1 MTHPDPSTTPGP
13 APAARTKSTSAPAPA
28 ATATASASATVTAD
42 SGTAA
47 TAKAAG
53 SAPAT
58 AKAADSDTTT
68 ATAST
73 TATTPV
79 KVTASGTAADSAP
92 ATVTASADDRRAV
105 TGKRRI
111 AFAVHVADA
120 GELPG
125 LRTLLRSLALSD
137 PALCE
142 DVVVLHPG
150 LPDAAFDTARR
161 LHPRLIPRSA
171 GGRDDVFRLDGYDT
185 VVALTPDMVVL
196 GRLDALL
203 RLRTGVA
210 AVPHPG
216 PDGAP
221 DPRGG
226 VPDDGLLVIQRQ
238 DLGPV
243 PPAAKDVPEG
253 ILVPLDSRADFRA
266 RRLQDDLPVPED
278 VVVLNFAGVPATRTG
293 LAPAHAARDRFD
305 LDDEAFRAAF
315 LALPGAKHPDLLL
328 HLALPFPDRSRP
340 PIDLVRQ
347 LAEIHRGRGHH
358 DLAVA
363 LLSEAVAGRPDL
375 PRCHETLGVCLM
387 ALSRYEEA
395 ETHLLLATASP
406 AFAPRAFGQL
416 ARLAWLL
423 GRTEDARGYALAGLE
438 ADPTDAN
445 CRAWYARTSAM
456 GSTGRAS
463 AAAPPGEQLAHVALF
478 ADGEENAG
486 DKVLPEAVRS
496 CFTADTG
503 PDRWHQQHAHLLV
516 DEAALER
523 LNARRAVV
531 VGGGGLF
538 LPDTA
543 PNGNSGWQWN
553 IPDDVLARIT
563 APLAV
568 FAVGYNVFDGQRY
581 RRERFA
587 ASLRALVER
596 SAFFGLRNH
605 GSVARVR
612 ELLPESLR
620 EKVRYQPCPTT
631 VARHL
636 DPRLAEPAAREDTV
650 LVNCA
655 YDRAGLRFG
664 HDYGHFLAEMA
675 AAIRAVSASAEV
687 RYAAHMPADERF
699 VDDLRREHGL
709 TLPVEPLYLLS
720 NDAIRDLYRRTRLV
734 IGMRGHAGMIPF
746 GCGTPVISLVSH
758 PKLAYF
764 LADIDR
770 PDWGVSVHER
780 ALGDRLAER
789 ARAVLDDHTAAV
801 ADVHDRQRL
810 LWSATRDNL
819 ARLRELTG
827 LPDPFGDPGADP
839 VVPSPRSAAK
849 DHVTRPRDRA

>member
-1 MTHPDPSTTPGP
+1 MTTHDSTPVSGS
-13 APAARTKSTSAPAPA
+13 AA
-28 ATATASASATVTAD
+28 ASASA
-42 SGTAA
+42 S
-47 TAKAAG
+47 
-53 SAPAT
+53 
-58 AKAADSDTTT
+58 
-68 ATAST
+68 
-73 TATTPV
+73 
-79 KVTASGTAADSAP
+79 
-92 ATVTASADDRRAV
+92 SADDRRAV

-111 AFAVHVADA
+111 AFAVYVTDA
-120 GELPG
+120 GQLPG
-125 LRTLLRSLALSD
+125 LQALLRSLALTN

-150 LPDAAFDTARR
+150 LPDASFDAAHR
-161 LHPRLIPRSA
+161 LHPRLIPRTA
-171 GGRDDVFRLDGYDT
+171 TGLHDFFRLDDYDT
-185 VVALTPDMVVL
+185 VIALTPALVVL
-196 GRLDALL
+196 GGIDDLL

-210 AVPHPG
+210 AVPRTG
-216 PDGAP
+216 PDGVPAP
-221 DPRGG
+221 RIGIA
-226 VPDDGLLVIQRQ
+226 DDGLLVIQRQ
-238 DLGPV
+238 DLAHPL
-243 PPAAKDVPEG
+243 PPAAAQDIPESV
-253 ILVPLDSRADFRA
+253 LVPLDSRYDFRA
-266 RRLQDDLPVPED
+266 LRLGDDLAVPEG
-278 VVVLNFAGVPATRTG
+278 VVVLNFAGTPTSWTG
-293 LAPAHAARDRFD
+293 PAHEARARFD
-305 LDDEAFRAAF
+305 LDDDAFRAAY

-328 HLALPFPDRSRP
+328 HLALPFPAGSRP

-358 DLAVA
+358 DVAVD
-363 LLSEAVAGRPDL
+363 LLGEAVAGRPDL

-406 AFAPRAFGQL
+406 DFAPRAYGQL

-423 GRTEDARGYALAGLE
+423 GRTEDARGYALAGLDS
-438 ADPTDAN
+438 DPTDAN
-445 CRAWYARTSAM
+445 CRAWYARTSEM
-456 GSTGRAS
+456 V
-463 AAAPPGEQLAHVALF
+463 AADATSPVTPSGEQLAHVALF
-478 ADGEENAG
+478 ADGDENAG
-486 DKVLPEAVRS
+486 DRVLPEAVRS

-503 PDRWHQQHAHLLV
+503 PDRWHQQHVHLLV
-516 DEAALER
+516 DEAGLER
-523 LNARRAVV
+523 LNARQAVI

-612 ELLPESLR
+612 ELLPTSLR

-636 DPRLAEPAAREDTV
+636 DARLAEPAVREDTV
-650 LVNCA
+650 LINCA

-675 AAIRAVSASAEV
+675 AAIRAISGAAEV

-780 ALGDRLAER
+780 ALGARLAER
-789 ARAVLDDHTAAV
+789 ALAVLADHPAAV
-801 ADVHDRQRL
+801 ADVHDRQRT
-810 LWSATRDNL
+810 LWSVTRGNL
-819 ARLRELTG
+819 ALLRELTG
-827 LPDPFGDPGADP
+827 LPDPFGEPGAGP
-839 VVPSPRSAAK
+839 VVPAPRSAAGEGR
-849 DHVTRPRDRA
+849 VAPSLRTAPPTL

>member
-1 MTHPDPSTTPGP
+1 MTTHDSTP
-13 APAARTKSTSAPAPA
+13 
-28 ATATASASATVTAD
+28 V
-42 SGTAA
+42 
-47 TAKAAG
+47 AG
-53 SAPAT
+53 S
-58 AKAADSDTTT
+58 
-68 ATAST
+68 
-73 TATTPV
+73 
-79 KVTASGTAADSAP
+79 
-92 ATVTASADDRRAV
+92 ASADDRRAV

-111 AFAVHVADA
+111 AFAVYVAGAD
-120 GELPG
+120 ELPG
-125 LRTLLRSLALSD
+125 LQALLRSIALSD
-137 PALCE
+137 PGLCE

-150 LPDAAFDTARR
+150 LPDTDFDAARR
-161 LHPRLIPRSA
+161 LHPRLVPRTAA
-171 GGRDDVFRLDGYDT
+171 GRHEVFGLDGYDT
-185 VVALTPDMVVL
+185 VVALGPAMVVL
-196 GRLDALL
+196 GPLDALL
-203 RLRTGVA
+203 KLRTGVA
-210 AVPHPG
+210 AVPRPG
-216 PDGAP
+216 PDGTP
-221 DPRGG
+221 GPHGD
-226 VPDDGLLVIQRQ
+226 VPDDGLLVIQRR
-238 DLGPV
+238 DLDHSV
-243 PPAAKDVPEG
+243 PPAAARDIHESV
-253 ILVPLDSRADFRA
+253 LVPLEPRYDFRA
-266 RRLQDDLPVPED
+266 LRLRDDLAVPED
-278 VVVLNFAGVPATRTG
+278 VVVLNFAGAPTTSTG
-293 LAPAHAARDRFD
+293 PAHAARARFD
-305 LDDEAFRAAF
+305 LDDEAFRAAY
-315 LALPGAKHPDLLL
+315 LALPGPQHPDLLL
-328 HLALPFPDRSRP
+328 HLALPFPEGSRP
-340 PIDLVRQ
+340 PIDLVRRI
-347 LAEIHRGRGHH
+347 AEIHRGRGRH
-358 DLAVA
+358 DEAVA
-363 LLSEAVAGRPDL
+363 LLGEAVVGRPDL

-406 AFAPRAFGQL
+406 DFAPRAYGQL

-438 ADPTDAN
+438 TDPADAN
-445 CRAWYARTSAM
+445 CRVWYARTSEMIAAGGAVP
-456 GSTGRAS
+456 GS
-463 AAAPPGEQLAHVALF
+463 PPGEQLAHVALF

-516 DEAALER
+516 DEAGLER
-523 LNARRAVV
+523 LNDRRAVI

-587 ASLRALVER
+587 ASLRTLVER

-612 ELLPESLR
+612 ELLPDSLR

-636 DPRLAEPAAREDTV
+636 DARLAEPVAREDTV
-650 LVNCA
+650 LINCA

-675 AAIRAVSASAEV
+675 AAIRDLSASAEV

-780 ALGDRLAER
+780 ALGARLAER
-789 ARAVLDDHTAAV
+789 ARAVLADHAAAV
-801 ADVHDRQRL
+801 ADVHDRQRA
-810 LWSATRDNL
+810 LWSVTRDNL

-827 LPDPFGDPGADP
+827 LPDPFGDPGTGP
-839 VVPSPRSAAK
+839 VVPAPRSAA
-849 DHVTRPRDRA
+849 DEDRAAPSLRTAPPTL

>member
-1 MTHPDPSTTPGP
+1 MTTNG
-13 APAARTKSTSAPAPA
+13 STS
-28 ATATASASATVTAD
+28 
-42 SGTAA
+42 
-47 TAKAAG
+47 AAG
-53 SAPAT
+53 SA
-58 AKAADSDTTT
+58 SGSV
-68 ATAST
+68 ST
-73 TATTPV
+73 SGF
-79 KVTASGTAADSAP
+79 ASGSVSTSGSASAP
-92 ATVTASADDRRAV
+92 GAVSGSAPVAGSASADDRRAV

-111 AFAVHVADA
+111 AFAVYVADA
-120 GELPG
+120 GRLPG
-125 LRTLLRSLALSD
+125 LHALLRSLALSN

-150 LPDAAFDTARR
+150 LPDADFDAARR
-161 LHPRLIPRSA
+161 LHPRLIPRTA
-171 GGRDDVFRLDGYDT
+171 GGPHDVFGLDGYDT
-185 VVALTPDMVVL
+185 VLALTPAMVVL

-210 AVPHPG
+210 AVPRPG

-226 VPDDGLLVIQRQ
+226 VPGDGLLVIQRQ
-238 DLGPV
+238 DIDRPV
-243 PPAAKDVPEG
+243 PPAAAQDIPESL
-253 ILVPLDSRADFRA
+253 LVPLDSRYDFRA
-266 RRLQDDLPVPED
+266 LRLRDDLPVPED
-278 VVVLNFAGVPATRTG
+278 VVVLNFADALTSCSG
-293 LAPAHAARDRFD
+293 PAHVARARHD
-305 LDDEAFRAAF
+305 LDDEAFRAAY

-328 HLALPFPDRSRP
+328 HLALPFPDGARP

-347 LAEIHRGRGHH
+347 LAEIHRGRGRH
-358 DLAVA
+358 DEAVA

-406 AFAPRAFGQL
+406 DFAPRAFGQL

-423 GRTEDARGYALAGLE
+423 GCTEDSRGYALAGLE
-438 ADPTDAN
+438 SDPTDAN
-445 CRAWYARTSAM
+445 CRAWYARTSERSA
-456 GSTGRAS
+456 TGAAPPS
-463 AAAPPGEQLAHVALF
+463 APPSAPPGEQLAHVALF
-478 ADGEENAG
+478 ADGDENAG

-516 DEAALER
+516 DEAGLER
-523 LNARRAVV
+523 LNARRAVI

-612 ELLPESLR
+612 ELLPDSLR

-636 DPRLAEPAAREDTV
+636 DPRLAEPAVREDTV
-650 LVNCA
+650 LINCA

-664 HDYGHFLAEMA
+664 HDYGHFLAETA
-675 AAIRAVSASAEV
+675 AAIRAISGAAEV

-734 IGMRGHAGMIPF
+734 VGMRGHAGMIPF

-780 ALGDRLAER
+780 ALGARLAER
-789 ARAVLDDHTAAV
+789 ALAVLADHPAAV
-801 ADVHDRQRL
+801 ADVHDRQRM
-810 LWSATRDNL
+810 LWSVTRENL
-819 ARLRELTG
+819 AMLRELTG
-827 LPDPFGDPGADP
+827 LPDPFGDSDPFGDPDQAPGP
-839 VVPSPRSAAK
+839 VVPTPRSAA
-849 DHVTRPRDRA
+849 DEDRAAPSLRTAPPTP

>member
-1 MTHPDPSTTPGP
+1 MTHPDPSTTPGLS
-13 APAARTKSTSAPAPA
+13 AASDPSTTVGSVSASRAA
-28 ATATASASATVTAD
+28 STATATA
-42 SGTAA
+42 TAA
-47 TAKAAG
+47 
-53 SAPAT
+53 
-58 AKAADSDTTT
+58 
-68 ATAST
+68 
-73 TATTPV
+73 
-79 KVTASGTAADSAP
+79 
-92 ATVTASADDRRAV
+92 ADDRRAV

-111 AFAVHVADA
+111 AFAAYLGGAD
-120 GELPG
+120 ELPG
-125 LRTLLRSLALSD
+125 LHTLLRSLVLSD

-150 LPDAAFDTARR
+150 LPDGAFEAARR
-161 LHPRLIPRSA
+161 LHPRLIPRPA
-171 GGRDDVFRLDGYDT
+171 EGRDDVFRLDGYDT
-185 VVALTPDMVVL
+185 VVALTPAMVVL
-196 GRLDALL
+196 GRLGALL
-203 RLRTGVA
+203 RLRMGVA
-210 AVPHPG
+210 AVPRPG
-216 PDGAP
+216 PDGSQ

-226 VPDDGLLVIQRQ
+226 PDDGLLVIQRQ

-243 PPAAKDVPEG
+243 PPVAGDVPDDL
-253 ILVPLDSRADFRA
+253 LVPLDPRDDFRA
-266 RRLQDDLPVPED
+266 LRLTDDLPVPEG

-293 LAPAHAARDRFD
+293 LAPAQAARDRFD

-328 HLALPFPDRSRP
+328 HLALPFPGGRRP

-347 LAEIHRGRGHH
+347 LAEIHRGHGRH
-358 DLAVA
+358 DRAVA
-363 LLSEAVAGRPDL
+363 LLGEAVAGRPDL

-406 AFAPRAFGQL
+406 DFAPRAFGQL

-438 ADPTDAN
+438 TDPTDAN
-445 CRAWYARTSAM
+445 CRAWYARTSEPAAA
-456 GSTGRAS
+456 GRKS
-463 AAAPPGEQLAHVALF
+463 AGAPPGEQLAHVALF
-478 ADGEENAG
+478 AEGEENAG
-486 DKVLPEAVRS
+486 DKVLPEAVRA

-516 DEAALER
+516 DEASLER
-523 LNARRAVV
+523 LNARRAVI

-553 IPDDVLARIT
+553 IPDDVLARVT

-636 DPRLAEPAAREDTV
+636 DPRLAEPAEREDTV

-675 AAIRAVSASAEV
+675 SAIRAVSASAEV

-720 NDAIRDLYRRTRLV
+720 NDAILDLYRRTRLV

-780 ALGDRLAER
+780 DLGARLAER
-789 ARAVLDDHTAAV
+789 ARAVLADHPAAV
-801 ADVHDRQRL
+801 ADVHDRQRP

-819 ARLRELTG
+819 AILRELTG
-827 LPDPFGDPGADP
+827 LPDPFADPGAGRA
-839 VVPSPRSAAK
+839 VPGPRSAA
-849 DHVTRPRDRA
+849 DRDPAARPRDRA

>member
-1 MTHPDPSTTPGP
+1 MTTNDSTPG
-13 APAARTKSTSAPAPA
+13 SATGPV
-28 ATATASASATVTAD
+28 ATATAA
-42 SGTAA
+42 
-47 TAKAAG
+47 
-53 SAPAT
+53 
-58 AKAADSDTTT
+58 
-68 ATAST
+68 
-73 TATTPV
+73 
-79 KVTASGTAADSAP
+79 
-92 ATVTASADDRRAV
+92 ADDRRAV

-111 AFAVHVADA
+111 AFAVYVADA
-120 GELPG
+120 DELPG
-125 LRTLLRSLALSD
+125 LHALLRSLALSD

-150 LPDAAFDTARR
+150 LPDAAFGTARR
-161 LHPRLIPRSA
+161 LHPRLIPRPA

-185 VVALTPDMVVL
+185 VVALTPAMVVL

-210 AVPHPG
+210 AVPRPG

-221 DPRGG
+221 DPCGG

-243 PPAAKDVPEG
+243 PPAAKDIPAAL
-253 ILVPLDSRADFRA
+253 LVPLDSRDDFRA
-266 RRLQDDLPVPED
+266 RRLHDDLPVPED

-293 LAPAHAARDRFD
+293 FAPAQAARARFD
-305 LDDEAFRAAF
+305 LDDEAFRAAY
-315 LALPGAKHPDLLL
+315 LALPGPKHPDLLP
-328 HLALPFPDRSRP
+328 HLALPLPSVPRP

-347 LAEIHRGRGHH
+347 LAEIHRGRGRH
-358 DLAVA
+358 DEAVA
-363 LLSEAVAGRPDL
+363 LLGEAVAGRPDL

-406 AFAPRAFGQL
+406 DFAPRAFGQL

-423 GRTEDARGYALAGLE
+423 GRTEDARGYALAGLGT
-438 ADPTDAN
+438 DPTDAN
-445 CRAWYARTSAM
+445 CRAWYARTAQLAATERQPV
-456 GSTGRAS
+456 STRPA
-463 AAAPPGEQLAHVALF
+463 EQLAHVALF
-478 ADGEENAG
+478 ADGDENAG

-503 PDRWHQQHAHLLV
+503 PERWHQQHAHLLV
-516 DEAALER
+516 DEASLER
-523 LNARRAVV
+523 LNARRAVI

-612 ELLPESLR
+612 ELLPEPLR

-636 DPRLAEPAAREDTV
+636 DPRLAEPVEREDTV

-709 TLPVEPLYLLS
+709 ALPVEPLYLLS
-720 NDAIRDLYRRTRLV
+720 NDAVRDLYRRTRLV

-746 GCGTPVISLVSH
+746 GCGTPIISLVSH

-770 PDWGVSVHER
+770 RDWGVSVHER
-780 ALGDRLAER
+780 ALGTRLAER
-789 ARAVLDDHTAAV
+789 ARAVLADHPAAV
-801 ADVHDRQRL
+801 ADVHDRQEL
-810 LWSATRDNL
+810 LWSVTRDNL
-819 ARLRELTG
+819 VRLRELTG
-827 LPDPFGDPGADP
+827 LPDPFGDPGASRTVPVPRPAADRDP
-839 VVPSPRSAAK
+839 AA
-849 DHVTRPRDRA
+849 RPGGRA